1 MLQQLLVNGIIAG
14 SIYAL
19 VALGFSVIYRTVKFF
34 HFAHGVVYTAGAY
47 VAYTLA
53 IQLGMNF
60 IVAFFLAALFAA
72 VLGLLID
79 RAVYAPLRRKGASN
93 LIFLLASFGV
103 FIFLQNLIQ
112 LIYGAQILSLRTGP
126 VTEGYHVLSAVI
138 TPTQITILVVSIA
151 LMFALWA
158 FVMKT
163 KLGKAMRAV
172 SDDPVA
178 ANVVGINPEKTILLS
193 FAIGSALAGA
203 AGVLIALE
211 TNIEPTMGFS
221 AILKGIIASIV
232 GGIGS
237 IPGAMF
243 GGFFL
248 GVAENLGIAWIPSGW
263 KDAIAFAIL
272 IIFLLVRPYG
282 ILGARSEKEMI

>member
-1 MLQQLLVNGIIAG
+1 
-14 SIYAL
+14 
-19 VALGFSVIYRTVKFF
+19 
-34 HFAHGVVYTAGAY
+34 
-47 VAYTLA
+47 
-53 IQLGMNF
+53 
-60 IVAFFLAALFAA
+60 LAAI
-72 VLGLLID
+72 LGVLID
-79 RAVYAPLRRKGASN
+79 RSVYLPLRRKRASN

-103 FIFLQNLIQ
+103 FVFLQNLVQ
-112 LIYGAQILSLRTGP
+112 LVYGAQILSLRTGP
-126 VTEGYHVLSAVI
+126 VTEGYHIFSAVI
-138 TPTQITILVVSIA
+138 TLIQIAILVVSIA
-151 LMFALWA
+151 LMFILWL

-163 KLGKAMRAV
+163 KFGKAMRAV
-172 SDDPVA
+172 SDDPIA
-178 ANVVGINPEKTILLS
+178 ANVVGINPEKTIRLS
-193 FAIGSALAGA
+193 FMIGSALAGA

-248 GVAENLGIAWIPSGW
+248 GIAENLGIAWIPSGW

-272 IIFLLVRPYG
+272 IIFLLIRPRG
-282 ILGARSEKEMI
+282 ILGIKSDKEVV

>member
-1 MLQQLLVNGIIAG
+1 MLQQLLVNGLIAG

-34 HFAHGVVYTAGAY
+34 HFAHGAVYTAGAY
-47 VAYTLA
+47 MAYTLA
-53 IQLGMNF
+53 IQLRVHF
-60 IVAFFLAALFAA
+60 VIAFFLSMLFAA
-72 VLGLLID
+72 VLGVLID
-79 RAVYAPLRRKGASN
+79 RSVYSPLRRKKTSN

-103 FIFLQNLIQ
+103 FVFLQNLFQ

-126 VTEGYHVLSAVI
+126 VTEGYHIFSAVI

-158 FVMKT
+158 FIMKT

-172 SDDPVA
+172 ADDPVA
-178 ANVVGINPEKTILLS
+178 ANVVGINPERIILLS
-193 FAIGSALAGA
+193 FVIGSALAGA
-203 AGVLIALE
+203 AGVLIAFE

-221 AILKGIIASIV
+221 AILKGIIASII

-248 GVAENLGIAWIPSGW
+248 GMAENLGIAWISSGW

-272 IIFLLVRPYG
+272 IIFLLIRPRG
-282 ILGARSEKEMI
+282 IFGIKSEKEVV